1 MLDSRFRGNDRR
13 AVAGASLV
21 NWAGKAHC
29 LVIPPSRSPADL
41 AAYRGPRKTFP
52 MADKT
57 AARTRAETHFSASE
71 ARDQL
76 VKTELAKERIA
87 FEDRTI
93 KLKAMRLA
101 RDAEEATEKARLAAL
116 APPKAAK
123 KPAKP
128 RAKKPLA

>member
-1 MLDSRFRGNDRR
+1 MYSP
-13 AVAGASLV
+13 S
-21 NWAGKAHC
+21 
-29 LVIPPSRSPADL
+29 PPFSGPLPRI
-41 AAYRGPRKTFP
+41 AAQERHSP

-87 FEDRTI
+87 FDDRTI
-93 KLKAMRLA
+93 KLRALRKA
-101 RDAEEATEKARLAAL
+101 RDEEEATEKARLAAL

-128 RAKKPLA
+128 RVKKPVD

>member
-1 MLDSRFRGNDRR
+1 
-13 AVAGASLV
+13 
-21 NWAGKAHC
+21 
-29 LVIPPSRSPADL
+29 
-41 AAYRGPRKTFP
+41 

-116 APPKAAK
+116 APPNAAK

>member
-1 MLDSRFRGNDRR
+1 
-13 AVAGASLV
+13 
-21 NWAGKAHC
+21 
-29 LVIPPSRSPADL
+29 
-41 AAYRGPRKTFP
+41 

-87 FEDRTI
+87 FDDRTV

-101 RDAEEATEKARLAAL
+101 REAEEAAEKARIAAS
-116 APPKAAK
+116 APPKAPK

-128 RAKKPLA
+128 KVKKAVG